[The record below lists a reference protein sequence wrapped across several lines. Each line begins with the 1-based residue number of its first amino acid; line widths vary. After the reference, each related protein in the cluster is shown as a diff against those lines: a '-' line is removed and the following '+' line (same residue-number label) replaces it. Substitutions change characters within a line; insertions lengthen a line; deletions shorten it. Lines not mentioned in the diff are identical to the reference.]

1 MAQIY
6 TAAEVD
12 SLLEKQRTELL
23 SLLVSAQKSIETLKD
38 QLNGEV
44 LTIAQIADRLHIK
57 SVETVGKYM
66 KLPVTDPKYLPS
78 IALNGKSKGARLSEV
93 EKWIERNTPEAK
105 AQRNREF
112 WLNKSRR
119 ALHA

>member
-1 MAQIY
+1 M
-6 TAAEVD
+6 
-12 SLLEKQRTELL
+12 
-23 SLLVSAQKSIETLKD
+23 
-38 QLNGEV
+38 

-112 WLNKSRR
+112 WLAKSRK